1 MPGNEVISVST
12 DISLAISR
20 PENVTAYTALDV
32 IGVADAVTAAN
43 AGSAIHT
50 FAGVPRRAIIQDVSL
65 AVHLASIPAS
75 MAAFRVHYYSVSPT
89 AILDN
94 AAMNLAIADLPNYCG
109 FTDLTTV
116 VDYGASLFTQNAAAN
131 KRVYAPSGNIYVV
144 LQTIGGYTPTSSE
157 DYRLTLRLVEA

>member
-32 IGVADAVTAAN
+32 IGVAAAIPAN

-50 FAGVPRRAIIQDVSL
+50 FAGVPKRALIQDVSL
-65 AVHLASIPAS
+65 AVHLNAIPS
-75 MAAFRVHYYSVSPT
+75 GMAAFRVHYYSVSPT

-94 AAMNLAIADLPNYCG
+94 AAMDLAIADLPNYCG

>member
-20 PENVTAYTALDV
+20 PENTTAYTALDV
-32 IGVADAVTAAN
+32 IGVAGAVAAN

-50 FAGVPRRAIIQDVSL
+50 FAGVPKRAFIQDVSL
-65 AVHLASIPAS
+65 AVHLAAVPSG

-116 VDYGASLFTQNAAAN
+116 VDYGAALFTQNIDAK
-131 KRVYAPSGNIYVV
+131 KRVYAPSGDLFVV
-144 LQTIGGYTPTSSE
+144 LQTIGAFTPTSSE
-157 DYRLTLRLVEA
+157 DYRLTLRMVEA